1 MRKVLTRL
9 AVILTAA
16 VSLASCVSNE
26 SYVTSSNSSA
36 QPTVTPVKGQQVT
49 FRASADGDSMTK
61 TSRQDDGKVFW
72 NPSDDI
78 SIFYAAAADGGARF
92 TSDNAAS
99 AAVADFNGVLP
110 DGMSLTE
117 TEFWGVYPYRA
128 DNAFDGSSVIVSIP
142 SSQLG
147 VADSFADNLFPT
159 IAHNQGLNLSF
170 YNLGGGV
177 RFSVTRSDITSVTL
191 KGNNGETLAGRVKAS
206 FSAGVPVVTQ
216 VVDAQDE
223 VTLTAPGGGTF
234 EVGRYYYIV
243 TLPTVFNYGFS
254 LTMNTATEVG
264 VIEVNKRMEIT
275 RSTFGSIT
283 SADTKTSF
291 RPASPVVDGTVHVI
305 QERGNNLDLVILGDG
320 FIDVDFRSGAYE
332 SIMNQAI
339 NEFFSVQPLSSFRD
353 LFNIYYVDVVS
364 PQRLNATNTGLNGA
378 TNSGNTTALSVTF
391 TENSTAMSGDDD
403 LAMEYAKR
411 AFSTNA
417 NSRINNATIVVMAN
431 QACRAGTC
439 WNYYSS
445 ESMSYDYGLG
455 TSVAYCALGTSD
467 AERRQLMHHE
477 ICGHGFGKLADEYYY
492 NNYYPDPTVEWDN
505 LQWFH
510 EIGLYRNVDIYI
522 DAESHATYPGREITT
537 TSNVLWHDLFG
548 TANSYESTENLGIY
562 EGAKTVMSDFCR
574 PTENANQSI
583 MNHNTGIFN
592 AISRRQILYRIR
604 VLSGQAQGDF
614 FSAAELNAF
623 LDWDRNNFLNTG
635 SASIRVPEDAE
646 TFIIA
651 PPVNLFGKWVDGV
664 FIED

>member
-1 MRKVLTRL
+1 MRKFFNHL
-9 AVILTAA
+9 AVICTAA
-16 VSLASCVSNE
+16 VTLVSCVSNE
-26 SYVTSSNSSA
+26 SYVSSDSPSIQSSVIPA
-36 QPTVTPVKGQQVT
+36 KGQQVT
-49 FRASADGDSMTK
+49 IKASADGDSMTK
-61 TSRQDDGKVFW
+61 TSRQSDGKVFW
-72 NPSDDI
+72 TPSDEL

-99 AAVADFNGVLP
+99 AAVADFNGVIP
-110 DGMSLTE
+110 DGISLTD

-128 DNAFDGSSVIVSIP
+128 DNAFDGSSVTVTIP

-159 IAHNQGLNLSF
+159 IASNRGLELSF
-170 YNLGGGV
+170 FNLGGGV
-177 RFSVTRSDITSVTL
+177 RFSVSRSDITSVTL

-254 LTMNTATEVG
+254 LTMNTASSVG
-264 VIEVNKRMEIT
+264 VIEKNSRMEIK

-283 SADTKTSF
+283 NADTKTSF

-305 QERGNNLDLVILGDG
+305 QERGNNLDLVIMGDG
-320 FIDVDFRSGAYE
+320 FIDVDFRSGTYE

-353 LFNIYYVDVVS
+353 LFSIYYVDVVS

-378 TNSGNTTALSVTF
+378 INSGNTTALSVRF
-391 TENSTAMSGDDD
+391 TENSTSVTGNHTRVQQ
-403 LAMEYAKR
+403 YAR
-411 AFSTNA
+411 SAFSSNA
-417 NSRINNATIVVMAN
+417 DDRLSKATIVVMAN

-439 WNYYSS
+439 HNSWYTNVTS
-445 ESMSYDYGLG
+445 DYGEACA
-455 TSVAYCALGTSD
+455 VAYCALGTSD

-492 NNYYPDPTVEWDN
+492 SSYYPNPTGVWSN
-505 LQWFH
+505 LKSYH
-510 EIGLYRNVDIYI
+510 DIGLFRNVDIFV
-522 DAESHATYPGREITT
+522 DAESNATYPEYEITT
-537 TSNVLWHDLFG
+537 SSNVLWHDLFG
-548 TANSYESTENLGIY
+548 TANNYETTESLGFF
-562 EGAKTVMSDFCR
+562 EGAYTVASDFCR
-574 PTENANQSI
+574 PTEDPARSI

-604 VLSGQAQGDF
+604 ALSGQAQGTF
-614 FSAAELNAF
+614 FSPVELNAF
-623 LDWDRNNFLNTG
+623 LDWDRDNFLNSG
-635 SASIRVPEDAE
+635 SASISIPEDTE

-651 PPVNLFGKWVDGV
+651 PPVNHFGKWVDGV